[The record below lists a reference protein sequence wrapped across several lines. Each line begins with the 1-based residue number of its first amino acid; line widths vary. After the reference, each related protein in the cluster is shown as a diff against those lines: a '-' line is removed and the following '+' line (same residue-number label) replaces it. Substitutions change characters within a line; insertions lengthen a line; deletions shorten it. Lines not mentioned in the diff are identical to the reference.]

1 MLQMKKD
8 DLSFIGDM
16 LAGHTISL
24 QEICAVVNI
33 PFDETFNFLSLC
45 GDPSEVLL
53 VLSAVYTLEQV
64 YEKDVCINE
73 VWKKS
78 LAKAGIL
85 CSTIS
90 FRTALKREDVD
101 AILCTAGQYGICLA
115 LPKIGLSELLGTV
128 ARASGRSGSNCTE
141 DGACC
146 NLMEFVA
153 HATLGPLY
161 HGKDR

>member
-33 PFDETFNFLSLC
+33 PFDETFYFLSRC
-45 GDPSEVLL
+45 GEPSDVLL

-64 YEKDVCINE
+64 YEKDACIDDA
-73 VWKKS
+73 WRKS

-90 FRTALKREDVD
+90 FRTALRREDVD
-101 AILCTAGQYGICLA
+101 AILRVAEEHGIYLK

-128 ARASGRSGSNCTE
+128 ARASGRSGSDSTE

-161 HGKDR
+161 HQKDQ